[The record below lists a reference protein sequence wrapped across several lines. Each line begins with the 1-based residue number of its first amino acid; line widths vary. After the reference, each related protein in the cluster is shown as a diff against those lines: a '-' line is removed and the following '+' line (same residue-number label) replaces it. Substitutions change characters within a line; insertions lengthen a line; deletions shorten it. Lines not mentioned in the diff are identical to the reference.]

1 MQIKKFIG
9 NNVIEAMENVKKEF
23 GENAVILK
31 TKKVKS
37 KGILGFFKKEKIEI
51 LAAMDSS
58 PAKKQ
63 TKKIEK
69 NVSNIANETKAFSNQ
84 NNYEKYNFEKK
95 LNKQIE
101 NQKNS
106 LEVEKDLFKDN
117 FSNKERSYLIDSS
130 SKSNFSNFNEK
141 EVQRYDKIKE
151 NTFLKENK
159 KEKIVENEKINEDI
173 KELKELVN
181 QMNKKIK
188 IRFEENVD
196 IQNDYKEYFFKLKES
211 GLKEKYIIEFIESL
225 DEKICDEKD
234 FYKKLYDYFKNYVK
248 KFDLDEKINIF
259 IGTTGVGK
267 TTTLAKIA
275 SKIVLEKD
283 KRVGFLTLDTYRIA
297 AVDQLRTYAE
307 ILNSPIEVA
316 YDDLDVYDAIKRLE
330 NRDFV
335 FIDTAGRSH
344 NNQQHMEELENFM
357 NQIKD
362 IKKNVFLVLSAN
374 QTNYDAD
381 KIIEKYS
388 FLKDYNVIVTKIDET
403 DKLGGIL
410 NILKESNISYIT
422 HGQNV
427 PDDIEEF
434 DLEEVLNKI
443 LLKE

>member
-37 KGILGFFKKEKIEI
+37 NGIMGFFKKEKIEI

-58 PAKKQ
+58 PVKK
-63 TKKIEK
+63 TNKVK
-69 NVSNIANETKAFSNQ
+69 NKDVSNSLKPLTNQ
-84 NNYEKYNFEKK
+84 KNYEKYNFEKNLDQK
-95 LNKQIE
+95 ME
-101 NQKNS
+101 SQKNI
-106 LEVEKDLFKDN
+106 LQKDLFKDN
-117 FSNKERSYLIDSS
+117 FSQQNDDSLINSS
-130 SKSNFSNFNEK
+130 VDTNFSNFNEK
-141 EVQRYDKIKE
+141 EVQRYDKIKD
-151 NTFLKENK
+151 NTIFKE
-159 KEKIVENEKINEDI
+159 VHNEKINEDI
-173 KELKELVN
+173 KELKELVS

-196 IQNDYKEYFFKLKES
+196 IQNEYKEYFHKLKES
-211 GLKEKYIIEFIESL
+211 GLKENNIIEFIESL
-225 DEKICDEKD
+225 DEKIHDEKD
-234 FYKKLYDYFKNYVK
+234 FYNKLYDYFKKYVN
-248 KFDLDEKINIF
+248 KFNLDEKINIF

-344 NNQQHMEELENFM
+344 NNQQHMKELEDFM
-357 NQIKD
+357 TQIKD
-362 IKKNVFLVLSAN
+362 IKKNIFLVLSAN
-374 QTNYDAD
+374 QTNYDVD

-388 FLKDYNVIVTKIDET
+388 FLENYNIIITKIDET
-403 DKLGGIL
+403 DRLGGIL
-410 NILKESNISYIT
+410 NILKANNISYIT

-427 PDDIEEF
+427 PDDIQEF

>member
-37 KGILGFFKKEKIEI
+37 NGILGFFKKEKIEI

-58 PAKKQ
+58 PAKKPI
-63 TKKIEK
+63 KKFEK
-69 NVSNIANETKAFSNQ
+69 NISNEVKPLPNQ
-84 NNYEKYNFEKK
+84 KNYEKYNFEKN
-95 LNKQIE
+95 LNRKME
-101 NQKNS
+101 NQNNS
-106 LEVEKDLFKDN
+106 FEKDLFKDN
-117 FSNKERSYLIDSS
+117 FSNKTENYQIDSPV
-130 SKSNFSNFNEK
+130 KSNFSNFNEK
-141 EVQRYDKIKE
+141 EEQRYDKIKD
-151 NTFLKENK
+151 NTVFK
-159 KEKIVENEKINEDI
+159 KIEHQKNIENEKMNEDI
-173 KELKELVN
+173 KELKELVS

-211 GLKEKYIIEFIESL
+211 GLKEKNIIEFIESL
-225 DEKICDEKD
+225 DEKIHDEKD
-234 FYKKLYDYFKNYVK
+234 FYKKLYEYFKSYVK
-248 KFDLDEKINIF
+248 NFDLDEKINIF

-344 NNQQHMEELENFM
+344 NNEKHMKELKDFM
-357 NQIKD
+357 TQIKD

-374 QTNYDAD
+374 QTNYDVD

-388 FLKDYNVIVTKIDET
+388 FLENYNIIITKIDET
-403 DKLGGIL
+403 DRLGGIL
-410 NILKESNISYIT
+410 NILKENNISYIT